1 MRASVDSAVGQ
12 LVNPLKMKG
21 QLVNQL
27 QTQITDLEMF
37 IQFLQVS
44 ASCLSW
50 FDLSM
55 LIQEESSVSVPL
67 DTGCGCEKHE
77 VEEISI
83 FCEER
88 KGLTRHL
95 GIIFRSRD
103 KKCYFWKA
111 LLSCFAGCS
120 TKGRCELETR
130 GGAEVS
136 TEEDQRTAGDDWTSQ
151 KVPSF

>member
-1 MRASVDSAVGQ
+1 MILYFKTRSHQVRASVDSAVGQ

-44 ASCLSW
+44 TSCHSW

-55 LIQEESSVSVPL
+55 STQEESSVSVPL

-77 VEEISI
+77 VEEIFI
-83 FCEER
+83 FHEE
-88 KGLTRHL
+88 GMLL
-95 GIIFRSRD
+95 LDIVERD
-103 KKCYFWKA
+103 
-111 LLSCFAGCS
+111 
-120 TKGRCELETR
+120 
-130 GGAEVS
+130 
-136 TEEDQRTAGDDWTSQ
+136 
-151 KVPSF
+151 

>member
-44 ASCLSW
+44 SSGFW

-77 VEEISI
+77 VEEIFI
-83 FCEER
+83 FHEE
-88 KGLTRHL
+88 GMLL
-95 GIIFRSRD
+95 LDIVERD
-103 KKCYFWKA
+103 
-111 LLSCFAGCS
+111 
-120 TKGRCELETR
+120 
-130 GGAEVS
+130 
-136 TEEDQRTAGDDWTSQ
+136 
-151 KVPSF
+151 